1 MKRAKWL
8 ITATLL
14 MALVFPLGPASAQGD
29 QAEPEK
35 IEESKNYDFAGFPL
49 ANYTTDR
56 GLGFGAFVSFFYF
69 SDTPKEKEPYR
80 ASVAL
85 QYYQT
90 TDDYAFHKLLLDF
103 PNLFDT
109 RMRLDVVSGY
119 EAWQDAN
126 YFGIGNDVPRLRQED
141 TPRRYYNYDVVNFW
155 LVPTL
160 RIPVAKKWD
169 IFVKANVRFAEVKHY
184 ENSLLTEIR
193 PVGFSG
199 GFYPQLSLGLLTDR
213 RNKEPSTSQ
222 GYVFEASL
230 RTAQRF
236 LLSDFESYGA
246 NITFRQW
253 FEIGDSDDYVF
264 AYRLA
269 ADTNQGETPFFHQ
282 SKLGGSQWVE
292 LGGNLVLRGL
302 PFGRYHGLT
311 TLYSNVEMRA
321 RLVRFRLWKRNFE
334 VLGVTYLDAARVLHR
349 DAPDNRPFNI
359 HFTAGVGPRLVY
371 NDVFVVRLDVGV
383 GLDEFLVAPGSSET
397 NYAPVLGINFMA
409 GHPF

>member
-1 MKRAKWL
+1 MKSAGQL
-8 ITATLL
+8 IANVLYLTLL
-14 MALVFPLGPASAQGD
+14 MSLGLADAQGKAND
-29 QAEPEK
+29 SKET
-35 IEESKNYDFAGFPL
+35 ESGRKYDFAGFPL

-85 QYYQT
+85 QFYQT

-109 RMRLDVVSGY
+109 RLRLDVVSGY
-119 EAWQDAN
+119 ESWEDSN
-126 YFGIGNDVPRLRQED
+126 FFGIGNDVPRLRPEA
-141 TPRRYYNYDVVNFW
+141 TPTRYYNYDVVNFW

-160 RIPVAKKWD
+160 RVPVTKKWD
-169 IFVKANVRFAEVKHY
+169 IFLKANIRFADVKHY
-184 ENSLLTEIR
+184 ENSLLTETR

-199 GFYPQLSLGLLTDR
+199 GFYPQWSFGLLTDR

-222 GYVFEASL
+222 GYMFEASV

-253 FEIGDSDDYVF
+253 FEMGDSDEYVF
-264 AYRLA
+264 AYRIA
-269 ADTNQGETPFFHQ
+269 VDTNQGETPFFHQ

-292 LGGNLVLRGL
+292 LGGNIVLRGL

-311 TLYSNVEMRA
+311 TLYSNTEIRA
-321 RLVRFRLWKRNFE
+321 KLVNFRLWNRKFA
-334 VLGVTYLDAARVLHR
+334 VLGVTYLDAARVWHP
-349 DAPDNRPFNI
+349 DATDNRLFNI
-359 HFTAGVGPRLVY
+359 HVTAGVGPRLVY
-371 NDVFVVRLDVGV
+371 NDVFVVRLDIGV
-383 GLDEFLVAPGSSET
+383 GLDEFLAAPGSLESS
-397 NYAPVLGINFMA
+397 YAPVLGINFMA